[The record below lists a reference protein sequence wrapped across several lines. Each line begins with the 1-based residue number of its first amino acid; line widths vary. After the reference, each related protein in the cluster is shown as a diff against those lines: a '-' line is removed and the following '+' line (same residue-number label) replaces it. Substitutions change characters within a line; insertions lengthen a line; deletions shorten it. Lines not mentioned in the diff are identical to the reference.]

1 MAPHSDDAAAYLEA
15 EPRRWP
21 KVIGILAVCW
31 AGIGLLFGLLW
42 LASLA
47 AGSGQQAP
55 ALNTVAKV
63 AAGLG
68 LALAAMLL
76 AAGIQVLRRRP
87 MGIQLLQ
94 AWIPLS
100 LLVQVV
106 AVGNMIT
113 DREAGERAIR
123 ESMEAQMAEQA
134 ERTGQTPP
142 TVSDDFVKIMWAV
155 STGCAGLMGL
165 VPPLVPLFFVYGRG
179 AREVMAAWSADR
191 AVNWPQA

>member
-1 MAPHSDDAAAYLEA
+1 MQDVVYLES

-31 AGIGLLFGLLW
+31 AGIGLLVGLLW

-47 AGSGQQAP
+47 TGTGQQGV

-68 LALAAMLL
+68 LVLVVLL
-76 AAGIQVLRRRP
+76 LVAGIQMLRRRP

-94 AWIPLS
+94 VWIPLS
-100 LLVQVV
+100 LLVQAV
-106 AVGNMIT
+106 AVGNMIR

-123 ESMEAQMAEQA
+123 ESMEAEMAEQA
-134 ERTGQTPP
+134 ERSGQTPQ
-142 TVSDDFVKIMWAV
+142 TVSEDFVKVMWAV

-165 VPPLVPLFFVYGRG
+165 VPPLVPLFLVYGRN
-179 AREVMAAWSADR
+179 AREVMAQWSADR
-191 AVNWPQA
+191 GNAWPQA

>member
-1 MAPHSDDAAAYLEA
+1 MQDVVYLES

-31 AGIGLLFGLLW
+31 AGIGLLVGLLW
-42 LASLA
+42 LAGLA
-47 AGSGQQAP
+47 ATGTGQQGV
-55 ALNTVAKV
+55 ALNTVGKV

-68 LALAAMLL
+68 LVLVVMLL
-76 AAGIQVLRRRP
+76 VAGIQMLRRRP

-100 LLVQVV
+100 LLVQAV

-113 DREAGERAIR
+113 DRQAGERVIR

-142 TVSDDFVKIMWAV
+142 TVSEDLVKVMWAV

-179 AREVMAAWSADR
+179 AREVMAQWSADR
-191 AVNWPQA
+191 GNAWPQA

>member
-1 MAPHSDDAAAYLEA
+1 MSQHPDEAVAYLES

-31 AGIGLLFGLLW
+31 AGIGLLVGLLW

-47 AGSGQQAP
+47 TGKGQQGM

-68 LALAAMLL
+68 LVLVVVLL
-76 AAGIQVLRRRP
+76 VAGIQMLRRRP

-100 LLVQVV
+100 LLVQAV
-106 AVGNMIT
+106 AVGNMIS

-123 ESMEAQMAEQA
+123 ESMEVQMAEQA

-142 TVSDDFVKIMWAV
+142 TVSEDFVKVMWAV

-165 VPPLVPLFFVYGRG
+165 VPPLVPLFLVYGRG
-179 AREVMAAWSADR
+179 AREVMAEWSADR
-191 AVNWPQA
+191 ETAWPQA

>member
-1 MAPHSDDAAAYLEA
+1 MQDVVYLES

-31 AGIGLLFGLLW
+31 AGIGLLVGLLW

-47 AGSGQQAP
+47 TGTGQQGV

-68 LALAAMLL
+68 LVLVVLL
-76 AAGIQVLRRRP
+76 LVAGIQMLRRRP

-94 AWIPLS
+94 VWIPLS
-100 LLVQVV
+100 LLVQAV
-106 AVGNMIT
+106 AVGNMIR

-123 ESMEAQMAEQA
+123 ESMEAEMAEQA
-134 ERTGQTPP
+134 ERSGQTAQ
-142 TVSDDFVKIMWAV
+142 TVSEDFVKVMWAV

-165 VPPLVPLFFVYGRG
+165 VPPLVPLFLVYGRN
-179 AREVMAAWSADR
+179 AREVMAQWSADR
-191 AVNWPQA
+191 GNAWPQA

>member
-1 MAPHSDDAAAYLEA
+1 MQDVVYLES

-31 AGIGLLFGLLW
+31 AGIGLLVGLLW

-47 AGSGQQAP
+47 ATGTGQQGV
-55 ALNTVAKV
+55 ALNTVGKV

-68 LALAAMLL
+68 LVLVVMLL
-76 AAGIQVLRRRP
+76 VAGIQMLRQRP

-100 LLVQVV
+100 LLVQAV

-113 DREAGERAIR
+113 DRQAGERVIR

-134 ERTGQTPP
+134 ERTWQTPP
-142 TVSDDFVKIMWAV
+142 TVSEDLVKVMWAV

-179 AREVMAAWSADR
+179 AREVMAQWSADR
-191 AVNWPQA
+191 GNAWPQA